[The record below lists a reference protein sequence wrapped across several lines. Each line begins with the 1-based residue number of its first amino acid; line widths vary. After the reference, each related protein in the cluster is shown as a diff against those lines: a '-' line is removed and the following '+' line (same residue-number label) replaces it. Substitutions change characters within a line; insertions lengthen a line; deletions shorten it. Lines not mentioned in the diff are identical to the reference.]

1 MRYYTPLRYPGG
13 KASLGQYMR
22 QVFVDNRL
30 LDGVYVEP
38 YAGGAGIAM
47 ELLMTGYAQEV
58 WLNDIDLAVHA
69 FWHAALHDTKALIGL
84 VETIPLTVSEWRGQ
98 RAIYRQPD
106 KHDTLTLGFAT
117 LFLNRTNRSGILNGG
132 VIGGLSQKGQWLI
145 DARFNRSDLA
155 ERIRRIGHYR
165 HRIHLFNEDA
175 EVFLRCLNL
184 PKQSLIYLD
193 PPYFHRGQRMYR
205 NHYKREDH
213 ARIAALVQNEIPYRW
228 IVSYDDTPEIA
239 NLYAGQRQ
247 LHFNLCYSVQI
258 KRQGGELMIFCDE
271 LRAPLTSNP
280 SRFRVN

>member
-30 LDGVYVEP
+30 LGGVIKKP
-38 YAGGAGIAM
+38 YAGGAAHRHGAAHDRLCRGGIAQRHRSGG
-47 ELLMTGYAQEV
+47 TR
-58 WLNDIDLAVHA
+58 ILACCTPRDESA
-69 FWHAALHDTKALIGL
+69 RRASRNNTADRIG
-84 VETIPLTVSEWRGQ
+84 WRGQ
-98 RAIYRQPD
+98 RAIYLQPD

-132 VIGGLSQKGQWLI
+132 VIGGLSQKGQWLM

-165 HRIHLFNEDA
+165 HRIRLFNEDA

-193 PPYFHRGQRMYR
+193 PPYFHRGQKNVPETITTGKITRGSLR
-205 NHYKREDH
+205 WFGTKCLSVDRLLRRHTRDREFICWP
-213 ARIAALVQNEIPYRW
+213 ASTSLQFVLQRPNQAAGRRV
-228 IVSYDDTPEIA
+228 DDI
-239 NLYAGQRQ
+239 L
-247 LHFNLCYSVQI
+247 
-258 KRQGGELMIFCDE
+258 
-271 LRAPLTSNP
+271 
-280 SRFRVN
+280 